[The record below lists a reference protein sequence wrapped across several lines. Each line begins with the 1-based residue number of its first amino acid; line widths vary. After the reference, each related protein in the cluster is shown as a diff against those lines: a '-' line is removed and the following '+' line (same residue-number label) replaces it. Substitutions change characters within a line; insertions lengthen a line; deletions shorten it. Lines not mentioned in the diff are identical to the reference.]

1 MPQSF
6 FIFTPNPLKLQET
19 LLSDKID
26 LRVVPSATCKSVIVG
41 FSTFR
46 HSIMVYSSKK
56 NMKKGI
62 TVKLDLTNMQ
72 INLLN

>member
-19 LLSDKID
+19 QLSDKID

-46 HSIMVYSSKK
+46 NSIMVYSSKK

-62 TVKLDLTNMQ
+62 TVKLDLTNVQ

>member
-19 LLSDKID
+19 LLCDKID
-26 LRVVPSATCKSVIVG
+26 LRVVTSATCKGVIVG

-46 HSIMVYSSKK
+46 HSIMVYRSKK